1 MKRTEYTPEAR
12 CALIDRVADWVNDN
26 AETWG
31 PGNIGLGLAYLFWA
45 IADAADAA
53 PFDATFD
60 GTGDFYEELLGIL
73 DSNPNGLLKEL
84 IDGGFILVDS
94 KSVRRRLKAR
104 KGKR

>member
-1 MKRTEYTPEAR
+1 MRTKLVAEQR
-12 CALIDRVADWVNDN
+12 CELIRRVADWVYDN
-26 AETWG
+26 TESWE
-31 PGNIGLGLAYLFWA
+31 PDNIGLGLAYLFWA
-45 IADAADAA
+45 IADSADAA

-94 KSVRRRLKAR
+94 KSVRRRLKAQ